1 MVLLDLRQLSPMADY
16 FLVCSGTS
24 DVHVRAICDAVA
36 EGLLARPERIKPWH
50 VEGYDTRRWVLLD
63 FVHVVVHVF
72 QGETR
77 EYYSLERLWGD
88 APRRAIDDAPAGAE
102 GGER

>member
-1 MVLLDLRQLSPMADY
+1 M
-16 FLVCSGTS
+16 
-24 DVHVRAICDAVA
+24 HVRAICDAIA
-36 EGLLARPERIKPWH
+36 EGLLAREDRVKPWH

-72 QGETR
+72 QSETR

-88 APRRAIDDAPAGAE
+88 APRRVFDDAPTGAGGSE
-102 GGER
+102 P